1 MFACKP
7 LPIYKIICAQ
17 SLSHVRLFATP
28 WAVTHQALYPWDF
41 PGKNTGAGCHFL
53 FQEIFPTEKPNLSLL
68 LASLALA
75 GGSLPL
81 EPPEIIS
88 YREGGLEVQFYP
100 YDPWDLMGPHI
111 CQIATKY
118 SSMFMFSSS
127 WSHIQV
133 IFSDLPCGLIH
144 SKLM

>member
-1 MFACKP
+1 MFACKL

-88 YREGGLEVQFYP
+88 YREGGLEV
-100 YDPWDLMGPHI
+100 
-111 CQIATKY
+111 
-118 SSMFMFSSS
+118 
-127 WSHIQV
+127 
-133 IFSDLPCGLIH
+133 
-144 SKLM
+144 